1 VRRDSRRRGD
11 VMSPIGKGSRFLVL
25 RGPLRGQEGVA
36 HEMTGA
42 ASWPVMFDEGKVFYF
57 DVATLEGPGFKRLA
71 DAPAEVDPLFAE
83 LAALE
88 AERVKSW
95 DVTTSDDDKRC
106 PSDWCMFVGEQAEVA
121 DGVIGMEAENPDDVY
136 RTAMMKAAMLALA
149 AVRSLDRA
157 HKT

>member
-71 DAPAEVDPLFAE
+71 DAPAEVDPLYIELQAE
-83 LAALE
+83 EERRSRDWDGPAHDTRRDADEWIEFIQDKATDAEGALE
-88 AERVKSW
+88 CG
-95 DVTTSDDDKRC
+95 DGDDD
-106 PSDWCMFVGEQAEVA
+106 
-121 DGVIGMEAENPDDVY
+121 Y
-136 RTAMMKAAMLALA
+136 RAAMMAIAVLALA
-149 AVRSLDRA
+149 AVRCIDRA
-157 HKT
+157 HKP

>member
-1 VRRDSRRRGD
+1 
-11 VMSPIGKGSRFLVL
+11 MSPIGKGSRFLVL
-25 RGPLRGQEGVA
+25 SGDYRGREGVIVA
-36 HEMTGA
+36 PVADSPGLWWLSLEGA
-42 ASWPVMFDEGKVFYF
+42 EIVIEQSDAD
-57 DVATLEGPGFKRLA
+57 GPGFKRLA